1 MQPNLHNLSWEVTFL
16 KEPVF
21 YTAGRTHALQFAETI
36 LKEKGFLF
44 TPSPDTSVT
53 HLLLGVPSFEPD
65 GSLKGG
71 GQLEDILPSLS
82 PEATIYGGML
92 KETLPKGYRT
102 VDLLE
107 DPIYV
112 TENARITAHCAL
124 RLVMQKLPVTLLH
137 CPVLVIG
144 WGRIGKC
151 LAQLLKGVGALVTVA
166 ARKEWDRAMLTALGY
181 DAIDTQG
188 LGNGLSRFRAIIN
201 TAPVMVLPKED
212 LHDCRDDC
220 VKIEL
225 ASCLGIDAP
234 DVIWAR
240 GLPSKDAPESSGQL
254 IAKTV
259 LRLL

>member
-1 MQPNLHNLSWEVTFL
+1 MI
-16 KEPVF
+16 EPVF
-21 YTAGRTHALQFAETI
+21 YAAGRTHALQFAETI
-36 LKEKGFLF
+36 LKEKGFRF
-44 TPSPDTSVT
+44 APIPDRSVT

-71 GQLEDILPSLS
+71 GQLENILPSLS
-82 PEATIYGGML
+82 PEVTICGGML
-92 KETLPKGYRT
+92 KKSLLEGYQT

-107 DPIYV
+107 DPLYV
-112 TENARITAHCAL
+112 TENAQITAHCAV
-124 RLVMQKLPVTLLH
+124 RLAMEKLPITLWR

-151 LAQLLKGVGALVTVA
+151 LAQLLKSMGAIVTVA
-166 ARKEWDRAMLTALGY
+166 ARKEQDRAMLNALGY
-181 DAIDTQG
+181 DAIDTQS
-188 LGNGLSRFRAIIN
+188 LGNGLARFRVIFN

-225 ASCLGIDAP
+225 ASSLGIDAP